1 MRRII
6 LINNA
11 ISSNYDAFYNHL
23 ETAIERFD
31 INNVRQKIGE
41 MKKQVLNFL
50 DKIEE
55 TLAMQMLG
63 CIAVFRLMFLDI

>member
-31 INNVRQKIGE
+31 INKVRQKLGE

-55 TLAMQMLG
+55 TLAMQMLI
-63 CIAVFRLMFLDI
+63 CSAVSLFTFLDI